1 MFRWIA
7 FILCIALILFSS
19 LTVLH
24 APTLFTWEAAIGA
37 DEFGHFFIALSL
49 FLFIFSVL
57 PKNRAHRT
65 SWITAILAIISLVCL
80 LRPLTSAICLSYQL
94 NSNLINAFDE
104 SASVS
109 DVIKWKDLFKIGIKN
124 KIVPENYIYSRSRST
139 NATTLDFY
147 RAVNHSSTKAP
158 CIVTIHGGSWHGG
171 DKMQL
176 PDINSV
182 LANKGYAVASID
194 YRLAPIYKW
203 PAQKEDVSLALEY
216 LKTNAEMLGIDPTK
230 FVLLGRSAG
239 AQIASSVAY
248 TLEDQSIR
256 GVISLYGPQDM
267 KFAWDH
273 ASSSDVLDTYSLF
286 KDYIGGSPSEF
297 PNEYKQTSA
306 IMNISAKS
314 PPTLLIHGNLDT
326 LVWYKQSDRMNIS
339 LTKANVPHYYLALPW
354 ATHGFDYNLNGPG
367 GQLEQACIDG
377 FLHYAFKTPR

>member
-124 KIVPENYIYSRSRST
+124 KIVP
-139 NATTLDFY
+139 
-147 RAVNHSSTKAP
+147 
-158 CIVTIHGGSWHGG
+158 
-171 DKMQL
+171 
-176 PDINSV
+176 
-182 LANKGYAVASID
+182 
-194 YRLAPIYKW
+194 
-203 PAQKEDVSLALEY
+203 
-216 LKTNAEMLGIDPTK
+216 
-230 FVLLGRSAG
+230 
-239 AQIASSVAY
+239 
-248 TLEDQSIR
+248 
-256 GVISLYGPQDM
+256 
-267 KFAWDH
+267 
-273 ASSSDVLDTYSLF
+273 
-286 KDYIGGSPSEF
+286 
-297 PNEYKQTSA
+297 NE
-306 IMNISAKS
+306 
-314 PPTLLIHGNLDT
+314 
-326 LVWYKQSDRMNIS
+326 
-339 LTKANVPHYYLALPW
+339 
-354 ATHGFDYNLNGPG
+354 GFFSGT
-367 GQLEQACIDG
+367 
-377 FLHYAFKTPR
+377 F

>member
-1 MFRWIA
+1 
-7 FILCIALILFSS
+7 
-19 LTVLH
+19 
-24 APTLFTWEAAIGA
+24 
-37 DEFGHFFIALSL
+37 
-49 FLFIFSVL
+49 
-57 PKNRAHRT
+57 
-65 SWITAILAIISLVCL
+65 
-80 LRPLTSAICLSYQL
+80 
-94 NSNLINAFDE
+94 
-104 SASVS
+104 
-109 DVIKWKDLFKIGIKN
+109 
-124 KIVPENYIYSRSRST
+124 
-139 NATTLDFY
+139 
-147 RAVNHSSTKAP
+147 
-158 CIVTIHGGSWHGG
+158 
-171 DKMQL
+171 MQL